1 MSYFNTLCGRYKV
14 IFTGLCMREV
24 KPSARIVSLL
34 PIREEL
40 ITSNVYCEQ
49 CGDVNSEQEFKNG
62 IFV

>member
-1 MSYFNTLCGRYKV
+1 
-14 IFTGLCMREV
+14 MREV

-49 CGDVNSEQEFKNG
+49 CGDVNSEQEFKKGNL
-62 IFV
+62 V